1 MNDCFSFFLIMDLC
15 DLMCLCKIRSVCL
28 IVTIVLV
35 IWNSDNEAHKV
46 LIITVDYSLK
56 VKV

>member
-1 MNDCFSFFLIMDLC
+1 MHLC
-15 DLMCLCKIRSVCL
+15 DLMCLCKNRSVCL

-35 IWNSDNEAHKV
+35 IWNADNKAHKV